1 MTLLS
6 GYKVLDF
13 GRYIAGPYCAALL
26 ADHGADVIRI
36 EKVSGSEDR
45 FVMPVSESMTDGAM
59 FMQMNRNKR
68 GMTLNPM
75 KPGGREIVQ
84 KLVQNADVVV
94 ANLPAAGL
102 LAMGLDYD
110 TLKAIKPDI
119 ILTTVSTFGS
129 TGPYSERVGFDGL
142 GQVMSGGPHLTGS
155 AETPTRDSLP
165 IVDYGSAMMSAFGTV
180 TALLHRERTGEGQ
193 LVEGALLHTALTYAS
208 SYLIEQS
215 QTNVNRVATMNRSQ
229 IAGPADIV
237 KTTDGWIMVQV
248 IGKPLF
254 ERWVAMIGKPELLV
268 DNRFADDE
276 QRGLHGEALS
286 ELAQE
291 HASKLTTAQA
301 LEAYAAA
308 SVPAG
313 PVYTPQQALD
323 DEHINAAGFINSV
336 TTPDGAQVPLITAPI
351 KMSAMAAGETTP
363 APILGQHTHEILR
376 DIGYSK
382 EQIAAFAD
390 ARVI

>member
-45 FVMPVSESMTDGAM
+45 FVMPVSESATDGAM

-68 GMTLNPM
+68 AMTLNPM
-75 KPGGREIVQ
+75 KPEGREIVR
-84 KLVQNADVVV
+84 KLVEQADVVV

-102 LAMGLDYD
+102 RTMGLNYES
-110 TLKAIKPDI
+110 LKAIKPDI

-129 TGPYSERVGFDGL
+129 TGPYSDRVGFDGL

-155 AETPTRDSLP
+155 ADTPTRDTLP

-193 LVEGALLHTALTYAS
+193 QVEGALLHTALTYAS

-215 QTNVNRVATMNRSQ
+215 QTAVNRVATNNRSQ
-229 IAGPADIV
+229 IAGPADII
-237 KTTDGWIMVQV
+237 KTVDGWIMVQV
-248 IGKPLF
+248 IGQPLF
-254 ERWVAMIGKPELLV
+254 ERWVTMIGKPELLQ

-276 QRGLHGEALS
+276 QRGCHGEALS
-286 ELAQE
+286 ALAQE
-291 HASKLTTAQA
+291 HALTLTTSQA

-323 DEHINAAGFINSV
+323 DEHINAAGFV
-336 TTPDGAQVPLITAPI
+336 TPVVTADGVEVPLISAPI
-351 KMSAMAAGETTP
+351 KMSAMPEEQATAAPQLGE
-363 APILGQHTHEILR
+363 HTREILH
-376 DIGYSK
+376 DMGYT
-382 EQIAAFAD
+382 ENQIDELAD